1 MFCAGETHFNAYQ
14 QPFLY
19 FQVLLL
25 TAQFE
30 AAIEFMSRIER
41 LRCHAVHVAI
51 VLYELKLLLVPRS
64 SQAQLR
70 KFSFFMYSDVN
81 VSGSTYYRPHGK
93 VIFSQACISR
103 ALVLVLTV
111 GLMTTRS
118 LLILVTARSLRILV
132 ECFLIL
138 VECFL
143 VTSSS
148 LYQQEIF
155 FYAKEQHVIMKGSKG

>member
-1 MFCAGETHFNAYQ
+1 MHRYVTKNPRIIVKKKTEINGYYYYFAKRSKVNQMLFLAGETHFNAYQ

-70 KFSFFMYSDVN
+70 KFSFFMYSDV
-81 VSGSTYYRPHGK
+81 SGSTYYRPQGK
-93 VIFSQACISR
+93 VMFSQACISHSVHNR
-103 ALVLVLTV
+103 PH
-111 GLMTTRS
+111 GYS
-118 LLILVTARSLRILV
+118 VTAHPCYGAV
-132 ECFLIL
+132 
-138 VECFL
+138 
-143 VTSSS
+143 VTHPSGMLSCC
-148 LYQQEIF
+148 
-155 FYAKEQHVIMKGSKG
+155 

>member
-1 MFCAGETHFNAYQ
+1 MMFYSKSVAKELKVNKILFCAGETHFNAYQ

-51 VLYELKLLLVPRS
+51 VLYELKLLLVSGS

-81 VSGSTYYRPHGK
+81 VSGSIYYRPQGK
-93 VIFSQACISR
+93 VMFLQACVSQSVHNR
-103 ALVLVLTV
+103 PH
-111 GLMTTRS
+111 GYS
-118 LLILVTARSLRILV
+118 VTAHPCYGAV
-132 ECFLIL
+132 
-138 VECFL
+138 
-143 VTSSS
+143 VTHPSGMLSCC
-148 LYQQEIF
+148 
-155 FYAKEQHVIMKGSKG
+155 

>member
-1 MFCAGETHFNAYQ
+1 MLLRVMMFYSKCCKRTKVNKILFCAGETHFNAYQ

-70 KFSFFMYSDVN
+70 KFPFFMYSDVN
-81 VSGSTYYRPHGK
+81 VFIGFY
-93 VIFSQACISR
+93 
-103 ALVLVLTV
+103 
-111 GLMTTRS
+111 
-118 LLILVTARSLRILV
+118 LLPTAREGNVFTGVCQSF
-132 ECFLIL
+132 C
-138 VECFL
+138 
-143 VTSSS
+143 S
-148 LYQQEIF
+148 
-155 FYAKEQHVIMKGSKG
+155 